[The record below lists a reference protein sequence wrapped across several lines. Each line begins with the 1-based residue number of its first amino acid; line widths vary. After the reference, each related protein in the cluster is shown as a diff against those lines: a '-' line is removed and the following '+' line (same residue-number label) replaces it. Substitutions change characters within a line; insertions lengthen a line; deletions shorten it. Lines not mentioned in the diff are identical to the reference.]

1 MFQGEF
7 SMTRSTLLGA
17 VSAAALLATT
27 SAFAATPTP
36 ITGGGSTLAEFD
48 YFVEFGAFN
57 TAEGTTKPIF
67 NNAQPSGSAFAPAN
81 TDEGLYWA
89 SGSGTG
95 QNSFLF
101 NNLTCDASKTLKT
114 ITTGTYCTDPASVPT
129 GTVLET
135 LYGASDA
142 TLTAAQYTAW
152 TNGTSYVAASDGATV
167 TVPAQQPIAGNL
179 IELPSMGVGVS
190 FPIVNSGV
198 TTNGQVSLQD
208 SDICGIFSG
217 KITNWSTIAAES
229 YNKGKKIASGTIQVV
244 YRSDSSGTT
253 FIFTEHLSKA
263 CNSSNSL
270 ITFTPQLTFANEF
283 PSGVPSNFVG
293 ESGSSG
299 IANFISGYSGGS
311 YTGSEISYL
320 SPDFTT
326 IDPNSNATLTNASG
340 ATVKSALVVAG
351 IYNPTTKK
359 YVQPDVTDIA
369 TALTHVLTYDTV
381 NGSSGVPASAAQAKA
396 NNAFVQVPITVG
408 AGYPYVGYTTFDFA
422 QCYKNAADA
431 TAIVAFLNDHYKT
444 ASYLAIEKNNGFVAI
459 ANSGADAYLASIVK
473 YVFPQ
478 AGKSAVDYGTEIG
491 SASACKGL
499 AGR

>member
-1 MFQGEF
+1 
-7 SMTRSTLLGA
+7 MTRSLLFGA
-17 VSAAALLATT
+17 ASAAALLASTG
-27 SAFAATPTP
+27 AFAAQPA

-48 YFVEFGAFN
+48 YFVEFAAFN

-67 NNAQPSGSAFAPAN
+67 SNAQPAGSAFAPAN
-81 TDEGLYWA
+81 TSEGLYWA

-95 QNSFLF
+95 QNSFLY
-101 NNLTCDASKTLKT
+101 NNLTCDANKTLKT
-114 ITTGTYCTDPASVPT
+114 ITTSPYCTDPASVPT

-135 LYGASDA
+135 IYGASDA
-142 TLTAAQYTAW
+142 TLTAGQYTGW
-152 TNGTSYVAASDGATV
+152 TSGTSYVAPSDGATV

-198 TTNGQVSLQD
+198 TANAQVSLQD

-229 YNKGKKIASGTIQVV
+229 YNKGKGIAAGTIQVV

-283 PSGVPSNFVG
+283 ANGTPPSNFVG
-293 ESGSSG
+293 ESGSGG

-326 IDPNSNATLTNASG
+326 IDPNSNATLTNTQGQS
-340 ATVKSALVVAG
+340 VKSTLVVAG
-351 IYNPTTKK
+351 VYNPSTKK
-359 YVQPDVTDIA
+359 YVEPDVNDIA
-369 TALTHVLTYDTV
+369 TALTHVLTYDTT
-381 NGSSGVPASAAQAKA
+381 NGSAGVPASVAEAEA
-396 NNAFVQVPITVG
+396 NNAFVQIPITVG

-422 QCYKNAADA
+422 QCYSNPAVGTAA
-431 TAIVAFLNDHYKT
+431 VAFLNDHYKV
-444 ASYLAIEKNNGFVAI
+444 ASYLATEKNNGFVGI
-459 ANSGADAYLASIVK
+459 ANSGASKYLAAIVK
-473 YVFPQ
+473 YIFPQ
-478 AGKSAVDYGTEIG
+478 AGKNPVDYGTEIG
-491 SASACKGL
+491 SKSACTGL

>member
-1 MFQGEF
+1 
-7 SMTRSTLLGA
+7 MTRSLLLGA
-17 VSAAALLATT
+17 ASAAALLASTG
-27 SAFAATPTP
+27 AFAAQPA

-48 YFVEFGAFN
+48 YFVEFAAFN
-57 TAEGTTKPIF
+57 AAEGSTKPIF
-67 NNAQPSGSAFAPAN
+67 SNAQPSGSAFAPAN
-81 TDEGLYWA
+81 SNEALYWA

-95 QNSFLF
+95 QNSFLY
-101 NNLTCDASKTLKT
+101 NNLTCDANKTLKT

-142 TLTAAQYTAW
+142 TLTSTQYAGW
-152 TNGTSYVAASDGATV
+152 TNGTSYVAPSDGATV
-167 TVPAQQPIAGNL
+167 SVPAQQPIAGNL

-198 TTNGQVSLQD
+198 TANAQVSLQD

-244 YRSDSSGTT
+244 FRSDSSGTT
-253 FIFTEHLSKA
+253 FILTEHLAKA

-270 ITFTPQLTFANEF
+270 ITFTPVLTFSSLF

-299 IANFISGYSGGS
+299 IANFISGYAGGS

-340 ATVKSALVVAG
+340 QSVKSTLVVAG
-351 IYNPTTKK
+351 VYNPTTKK
-359 YVQPDVTDIA
+359 YIEPDVTDIG

-381 NGSSGVPASAAQAKA
+381 NGSSGVPASVAQAEA
-396 NNAFVQVPITVG
+396 NNAFVQVPTSVG

-422 QCYKNAADA
+422 QCYKTAADA
-431 TAIVAFLNDHYKT
+431 TAVVAFLNAHYKT
-444 ASYLAIEKNNGFVAI
+444 ASYLATEKNNGFVAI
-459 ANSGADAYLASIVK
+459 ANSGADKYLTSIVK
-473 YVFPQ
+473 YIFPQ
-478 AGKSAVDYGTEIG
+478 AGKGAVDYGTEIG
-491 SASACKGL
+491 SVSGCKGL